1 MNEVKDAFL
10 RMVRTALFLKKMAEA
25 YSVIGLNDNPHHEA
39 YGDLAEAIY
48 SLVGEHVDEFN
59 LSATY
64 VALTTPYLTDERR
77 MELLW
82 AEYVR
87 NHPDMH
93 VDQPKPLTISREE
106 IRDMVNRNGG
116 YMTPEGDWS

>member
-1 MNEVKDAFL
+1 MNEVKDALL
-10 RMVRTALFLKKMAEA
+10 RMVRTALFLRKMAEA
-25 YSVIGLNDNPHHEA
+25 YSFIGLNDNPHHEA
-39 YGDLAEAIY
+39 YGDIAEAIY

-59 LSATY
+59 LSTTH

-77 MELLW
+77 TELLW
-82 AEYVR
+82 AEYSK
-87 NHPDMH
+87 NHPEH

-106 IRDMVNRNGG
+106 FSRLAENNGG